1 MSESI
6 AQFKKL
12 ENQSWKLK
20 KNICEGMKMF
30 QKYQLA
36 VWLSI
41 RNFYSHLKKVKGFWS
56 HCRALAP
63 ISQKIVNSKLG
74 RTTVFTIS
82 DRFIKLTDMR
92 HLWLQITDWVG
103 AVVNRKSLKTNIEWW
118 GIMLFHHF
126 WKLTTCKYHY
136 QNKMYLPLRCVWF
149 SNRLTHCN
157 FCIIISHIYKTD
169 ISFVLMSL
177 LKRNYWL

>member
-82 DRFIKLTDMR
+82 DRFIKLTDFR
-92 HLWLQITDWVG
+92 YATSLVANYRLG
-103 AVVNRKSLKTNIEWW
+103 RSSRKSQIVE
-118 GIMLFHHF
+118 
-126 WKLTTCKYHY
+126 
-136 QNKMYLPLRCVWF
+136 NK
-149 SNRLTHCN
+149 H
-157 FCIIISHIYKTD
+157 
-169 ISFVLMSL
+169 
-177 LKRNYWL
+177 